1 MKGYFYKGIISTLL
15 LRSELQSIDIY
26 INEKCSNK
34 IRKSNKQLFGKEM
47 ESDWIF
53 VSLPHNEN
61 NINIKLEFS
70 SEYLDYNGRINSI
83 ILGDKSNEIIY
94 IVSSKVHKI
103 LAAIVLFSIGII
115 LISIYFGSKKHDAM
129 NYKKVL
135 YFALCI
141 LLDIAFSDISNSRVI
156 QRRS

>member
-1 MKGYFYKGIISTLL
+1 
-15 LRSELQSIDIY
+15 
-26 INEKCSNK
+26 
-34 IRKSNKQLFGKEM
+34 M

-135 YFALCI
+135 YL
-141 LLDIAFSDISNSRVI
+141 SKV
-156 QRRS
+156 